1 MRKLLNNPW
10 LVGSLCLAVPLVAG
24 RALLRSGDGAY
35 PARPEV
41 PVGSEPVRIADEIP
55 AGSAAAGT
63 IDPSWRSLPVAA
75 ASRDPFAA
83 RARGPAPA
91 GATETVQ
98 LSAIWTENGAT
109 LVLLNHQ
116 MLRPGDKIGRWQ
128 IESATQEGVWITRGL
143 GRHFLALGETVSVSA
158 GAAEPL

>member
-24 RALLRSGDGAY
+24 RALLRPGDGAY
-35 PARPEV
+35 PARSET
-41 PVGSEPVRIADEIP
+41 PVGSEPVRIAAENP
-55 AGSAAAGT
+55 PGAAAAERT
-63 IDPSWRSLPVAA
+63 RPLAA

-83 RARGPAPA
+83 WERGPTPA

-98 LSAIWTENGAT
+98 LSALWTENGAT

-116 MLRPGDKIGRWQ
+116 MLKPGDKIGRWQ
-128 IESATQEGVWITRGL
+128 IESATQDGVWITRGA
-143 GRHFLALGETVSVSA
+143 GRRFLALGETVSVSA